1 MVLMAAAL
9 ILQLATAAAAAVRVE
24 GLPPW
29 LTKAAT
35 RSMEAVWGEID
46 PKQDEES
53 RLAIAGLVAR
63 RLFEGYDIETLGL
76 DAQDLVL
83 RLKANH
89 HTEWEVEAGMP
100 SLASPLAGW
109 MQEDWERA
117 RGALEERIRDLPLE
131 ALAWADSSL
140 RTEVARILEA
150 EIPGWQGSLIVRA
163 GEGKSTLRVA
173 LTPQQPLVL
182 AVNPKSTSTSLP
194 SLIHSGIRDDLMAGL
209 SSLIGLPVAWV
220 ARHER
225 QVAQWASEELQ
236 DESFVESLKVDVR
249 VAVKPQPVTDLSVRL
264 ESRRYTIW
272 AWAAGYAGTSDR
284 FPEAGI
290 HLGRKAQLFPR
301 WEIEL
306 YGEALVFLN
315 DWDLETRAGFRW
327 SPWDRIWLGI
337 ERAWPD
343 EATWWRLWLD
353 GPVRSPYGWFRGSD
367 DGELSFGVGYRLN
380 ENLSIELHYDSRD
393 ENPSSVRLV
402 GNL

>member
-1 MVLMAAAL
+1 MVLVAAAL
-9 ILQLATAAAAAVRVE
+9 ILQHAAPANAAVRLE
-24 GLPPW
+24 GLPAW
-29 LTKAAT
+29 LSGAAT
-35 RSMEAVWGEID
+35 RSIEAVWKEID
-46 PKQDEES
+46 PKQEEAA
-53 RLAIAGLVAR
+53 RLAIVRVVAI
-63 RLFEGYDIETLGL
+63 RLFEGYEVDRIGI
-76 DAQDLVL
+76 DGQDLVL
-83 RLKANH
+83 GLKTKSR
-89 HTEWEVEAGMP
+89 TEWEVDASYP
-100 SLASPLAGW
+100 SLPAPLAGW
-109 MQEDWERA
+109 MEKDWERA
-117 RGALEERIRDLPLE
+117 RGTLRQRLLGLPLE
-131 ALAWADSSL
+131 ALNWADSAL
-140 RTEVARILEA
+140 RKEVADILAA
-150 EIPGWQGSLIVRA
+150 ELPGWQGSLTVRVE
-163 GEGKSTLRVA
+163 EGISTLRVG
-173 LTPQQPLVL
+173 LVPQQPLVL
-182 AVNPKSTSTSLP
+182 AVNPRSTSTSLP
-194 SLIHSGIRDDLMAGL
+194 SLIHTGVKDDLMAGL
-209 SSLIGLPVAWV
+209 SPLIGLPVAWV
-220 ARHER
+220 ARHEK
-225 QVAQWASEELQ
+225 QVAQWASEQLR
-236 DESFVESLKVDVR
+236 DESFVENLKVDIGV
-249 VAVKPQPVTDLSVRL
+249 VLKPQPVTDVSVRL

-284 FPEAGI
+284 FPEAGV
-290 HLGRKAQLFPR
+290 HLGRKAQPFPR